1 MLSFWDVAL
10 LSDEEMS
17 NYARTPKL
25 LALSSQGNLFHGRK
39 QLSFLDLIAVPP
51 LPCCQCNRTENHNHP
66 FPPLEGHPIFQSLYS
81 FSCIFWGHWTIS
93 DSLSGQATA
102 HYSDR
107 CNVAS
112 FAHLLPLK
120 VNLLTRE
127 QKLLEQ
133 RLRLGETAF
142 FVRNAHSCTGMAL
155 KQTDVMMNHVHDRA
169 VSNGHLTHTLP
180 RRFQLK
186 GQLHGYNWRDCPNGL

>member
-10 LSDEEMS
+10 LWDEEMY

-25 LALSSQGNLFHGRK
+25 LALSSWVNLFHVRK
-39 QLSFLDLIAVPP
+39 QLSFQDLIVVPP
-51 LPCCQCNRTENHNHP
+51 TPPPLCCQCIRTENHNHP

-81 FSCIFWGHWTIS
+81 LSCFFWGHWKIS

-120 VNLLTRE
+120 VSILTRE

-133 RLRLGETAF
+133 RLHLGKQLFSSGVLTL
-142 FVRNAHSCTGMAL
+142 AL
-155 KQTDVMMNHVHDRA
+155 AWH
-169 VSNGHLTHTLP
+169 
-180 RRFQLK
+180 
-186 GQLHGYNWRDCPNGL
+186 